1 MVGARPNRGMLVSRT
16 GRRARRASA
25 LLLTLGLLLA
35 SCGGDSEGGSA
46 SDPSSTEASGS
57 ELDPAGVVR
66 AGYDLVSGNRGGVQ
80 LDPAKS
86 GSTAADEG
94 LLYLI
99 HGRLLRPSKN
109 DATQLVPDLAESAT
123 VLDPSTIEV
132 VIRDGVTFQDGEAFD
147 AAAVKAGLER
157 SLAAN
162 NRVAFPA
169 AFFDLQSVEIVDP
182 STVRLTIANSG
193 AAGWYS
199 YLGSF
204 ESTIVRPDLDP
215 SKPVGAGPMRLVS
228 WSPESSMELEKWD
241 GYWDAESVLVGGV
254 ELMHV
259 PSQDTKTA
267 IAALQSDQ
275 IDVNRAD
282 VTALPALTGD
292 LSALIE
298 PDPNALVSITI
309 CKRDAP
315 LADADFR
322 EAVSKAIDREA
333 ISEAAYEGTAQ
344 PASQL
349 WPEGH
354 PYYDPDLADAAE
366 FDPDGARELLADAG
380 YADGAE
386 FDVYVQPSVG
396 LPDVAQIIQ
405 QQLEAVGVKANL
417 IISQNILEQFYVPQ
431 PSAASLGPSA
441 QTGRRRVTWV
451 GEQTSNVCRY
461 DDPEMN
467 ALSRELATVQE
478 GSDEAIEVWH
488 EVSALAVE
496 DTLTIFVVFSSR
508 VLGYNSDHL
517 GELAAWPIGNVVIP
531 DVRAT
536 TVKADS

>member
-1 MVGARPNRGMLVSRT
+1 VP
-16 GRRARRASA
+16 A
-25 LLLTLGLLLA
+25 LLLVLGLLLA
-35 SCGGDSEGGSA
+35 GCGSDGGSDETSSEGSSA
-46 SDPSSTEASGS
+46 PERN
-57 ELDPAGVVR
+57 PAGVVR

-99 HGRLLRPSKN
+99 HGRLMRPSKN
-109 DATQLVPDLAESAT
+109 DATQLVPDLAQSAT

-132 VIRDGVTFQDGEAFD
+132 VIRDGVTFQDGAPFD
-147 AAAVKAGLER
+147 AATVKSGLER

-162 NRVAFPA
+162 NRTAFPA

-182 STVRLTIANSG
+182 GTVRLHIANSG

-204 ESTIVRPDLDP
+204 ESTIVRPDLDL

-228 WSPESSMELEKWD
+228 WTPESTMELAKWD
-241 GYWDAESVLVGGV
+241 GYWDADSILVGGI
-254 ELMHV
+254 ELMHI

-267 IAALQSDQ
+267 VAALQADQ

-282 VTALPALTGD
+282 ATALPALTGD

-315 LADADFR
+315 LSDADFR
-322 EAVSKAIDREA
+322 EAVSKAIDRQT

-354 PYYDPDLADAAE
+354 PYYDPELADAAE
-366 FDPDGARELLADAG
+366 YDPDGARQLLAAAG
-380 YADGAE
+380 YAGGAE
-386 FDVYVQPSVG
+386 FDMYVQPSVG

-405 QQLEAVGVKANL
+405 QQLEQVGVKANL
-417 IISQNILEQFYVPQ
+417 IISQNILDQFYVPQ

-461 DDPEMN
+461 NDPEMT
-467 ALSRELATVQE
+467 ALSQELATVQE
-478 GSDEAIEVWH
+478 GSPEAVEAWH
-488 EVSALAVE
+488 DISALAVE

-517 GELAAWPIGNVVIP
+517 GELAAWPIGNVVVP

-536 TVKADS
+536 TVKAGT